1 MYCRDTTDAATG
13 HIAGLAGLET
23 YYAGKTQISDE
34 SLVMLSSLAGLRR
47 LTFWETAGITNAGVA
62 MLARLPR
69 LEELSLEGLP
79 LVTAEVVSAF
89 PPHVQVT
96 YAP

>member
-1 MYCRDTTDAATG
+1 
-13 HIAGLAGLET
+13 
-23 YYAGKTQISDE
+23 
-34 SLVMLSSLAGLRR
+34 
-47 LTFWETAGITNAGVA
+47 

-79 LVTAEVVSAF
+79 HVTADVVSAF